1 MGIVT
6 WIIFGAIAGWAA
18 AKLAGDD
25 RVEGCLTNI
34 VIGVAGAIIGGG
46 IYELATGRKWDFGF
60 NVGSFAV
67 AVVGAIVLLVLLRL
81 IRD

>member
-1 MGIVT
+1 MGLIAWIV
-6 WIIFGAIAGWAA
+6 FGALAGWAA

-34 VIGVAGAIIGGG
+34 VIGIGGAVIG
-46 IYELATGRKWDFGF
+46 AGVYQLATGRKWDFGF
-60 NVGSFAV
+60 NVSSFAV

-81 IRD
+81 IRE